1 TATNQEKA
9 VTPRSATP
17 NSQPEV
23 AKAPVAETATP
34 PAPPQKNLGP
44 GSIQSISKPNPS
56 IVGTYLQKP
65 GYDADA
71 LQARLAATENWL
83 RQQDKNTHTIQLLGA
98 DNPQQLKHHLNV
110 ISKYVEINEIFVY
123 RTVAK
128 QKPSL
133 TVLYGTF
140 NDRQAARDALA
151 QLPAPLK
158 AYKPLLRS
166 VQGIRAEIAQ
176 H

>member
-1 TATNQEKA
+1 
-9 VTPRSATP
+9 
-17 NSQPEV
+17 
-23 AKAPVAETATP
+23 
-34 PAPPQKNLGP
+34 
-44 GSIQSISKPNPS
+44 
-56 IVGTYLQKP
+56 VGTDLQESAP
-65 GYDADA
+65 SGDP
-71 LQARLAATENWL
+71 LQIRLAATESWL
-83 RQQDKNTHTIQLLGA
+83 QHQDKNTYSIQLLGA

-110 ISKYVEINEIFVY
+110 ISKYVEINDIFVY

-140 NDRQAARDALA
+140 NDRAAARDALA
-151 QLPAPLK
+151 QLPAPLR

-176 H
+176 R